1 MLSRGIAFAVA
12 VALVLPTLSRA
23 QSADESRNEAREAF
37 VRATQ
42 AAEEE
47 RWADALQGFEQAYV
61 LSGVPVALYNA
72 AMVLRAIGRHKD
84 ARDAFDRL
92 LADHP
97 DYEGREEA
105 ENLRR
110 EEAARVA
117 VLELANLDP
126 QVDYTVRLDG
136 RQVAIERGATADIE
150 TDAGSHN
157 VEADREG
164 YQTFSWDGSV
174 RDGERRRIEVLME
187 ELEVIERTPLRRN
200 AAFWII
206 TGVVIVGAAVLT
218 GILLQRRAQLDPET
232 DNVVDLDP

>member
-1 MLSRGIAFAVA
+1 MLTRGIAFAVA
-12 VALVLPTLSRA
+12 LALFLPAISRA
-23 QSADESRNEAREAF
+23 QSSDESRNEAREAF

-92 LADHP
+92 LTDHP

-117 VLELANLDP
+117 IFELANLDP

-136 RQVAIERGATADIE
+136 RQVDVERGPTADVE

-157 VEADREG
+157 IEAEREG
-164 YQTFSWDGSV
+164 YQTFSWDGSL
-174 RDGERRRIEVLME
+174 RDGERRRIEVVME
-187 ELEVIERTPLRRN
+187 EIVVERRPLRKS

-206 TGVVIVGAAVLT
+206 TGVVIIGAAVLT
-218 GILLQRRAQLDPET
+218 GILLRERAQLEPET
-232 DNVVDLDP
+232 NNVVDLD

>member
-1 MLSRGIAFAVA
+1 MDCRGLALAIALGLLLPSLSN
-12 VALVLPTLSRA
+12 A
-23 QSADESRNEAREAF
+23 QSADESRTEAREAF
-37 VRATQ
+37 VRAAQ

-92 LADHP
+92 LRDHP

-105 ENLRR
+105 ETLRR

-117 VLELANLDP
+117 IFELASLDP

-136 RQVAIERGATADIE
+136 RRVEVDRGATADIE

-157 VEADREG
+157 IEAEREG
-164 YQTFSWDGSV
+164 YETFTWDGSI
-174 RDGERRRIEVLME
+174 RDGERRRIEVVME
-187 ELEVIERTPLRRN
+187 EIQREARRPIRQSP
-200 AAFWII
+200 AFWII

-218 GILLQRRAQLDPET
+218 GILLQRGAQLEPET
-232 DNVVDLDP
+232 DNVVNLDP

>member
-1 MLSRGIAFAVA
+1 MDCRGLAFAVT
-12 VALVLPTLSRA
+12 VALLLPSLSRA
-23 QSADESRNEAREAF
+23 QSSDESRNEAREAF

-92 LADHP
+92 LTDHP

-117 VLELANLDP
+117 ILELANLDP
-126 QVDYTVRLDG
+126 QVDYTIRLDG
-136 RQVAIERGATADIE
+136 RQVEIERGRTADVE
-150 TDAGSHN
+150 TDAGTHN
-157 VEADREG
+157 IEADREG
-164 YQTFSWDGSV
+164 YQTFSWDGSI
-174 RDGERRRIEVLME
+174 RDGERRRIEVVME
-187 ELEVIERTPLRRN
+187 EIVVERRPLRKS

-206 TGVVIVGAAVLT
+206 TGVVIIGAAVLT
-218 GILLQRRAQLDPET
+218 GILLQRGAQLEPDT
-232 DNVVDLDP
+232 NNVVDLD

>member
-1 MLSRGIAFAVA
+1 MLRRGIAFAVA
-12 VALVLPTLSRA
+12 VALLVPTLSHA
-23 QSADESRNEAREAF
+23 QSSDESRNEAREAF
-37 VRATQ
+37 LRATQ

-47 RWADALQGFEQAYV
+47 RWADALQGFEQSYV

-92 LADHP
+92 LTDHP

-105 ENLRR
+105 QSLRQ

-117 VLELANLDP
+117 IFELANLDP

-136 RQVAIERGATADIE
+136 RSIEIERGPTADVE
-150 TDAGSHN
+150 TDAGPHN
-157 VEADREG
+157 IEAEREG
-164 YQTFSWDGSV
+164 YQTFSWDGSI
-174 RDGERRRIEVLME
+174 RDGERRRIEVTME
-187 ELEVIERTPLRRN
+187 EIVVERRPLRKS

-206 TGVVIVGAAVLT
+206 TGVVIIGAAVLT
-218 GILLQRRAQLDPET
+218 GILLRNAAQLEPET
-232 DNVVDLDP
+232 NNVVDLD